1 MAFTKLPIQT
11 DHPCIAC
18 GHANP
23 HGLHMEFETDGQVL
37 RSRTQVPDHLCGWSG
52 VAHGGVL
59 STILDEVMAN
69 AAIALLERLAVT
81 RELQVTFVRPVHT
94 QVPLEARARILARPR
109 PDRAELDAELR
120 DAQGRLCAKA
130 RGSFALLGPADFRRL
145 GFAPGVITDTERHL
159 AACRATRVQA
169 GQEVAPEP
177 DPG

>member
-1 MAFTKLPIQT
+1 MSFVKLPVQA

-23 HGLHMEFETDGQVL
+23 HGLHMEFETDGRVL
-37 RSRTQVPDHLCGWSG
+37 RSRTRVPAHLCGWHG
-52 VAHGGVL
+52 VAHGGVV

-81 RELQVTFVRPVHT
+81 RELQVTFVRPVRT
-94 QVPLEARARILARPR
+94 EAGLEATARLLARPQ

-130 RGSFALLGPADFRRL
+130 RGTFALLGPEDFRRK
-145 GFAPGVITDTERHL
+145 GFAEQAILDTERHL
-159 AACRATRVQA
+159 AGCRGALRELAPA
-169 GQEVAPEP
+169 GGEKE
-177 DPG
+177 G